1 MAKTN
6 RLSVV
11 KPEVPTALATL
22 ADDFLADRRANGL
35 SVRTVEAYAYPVLHE
50 FLPWAAEQGITDPG
64 QLTPKLVG
72 GFTTKLLEVGGAHG
86 ELSRASV
93 RSYVRSVRVFLAWS
107 ASPEGGKATVGA
119 SPTVPKGTKPVIDVL
134 TREEIQRMENA
145 VATERD
151 KLIIRIL
158 ADCGLRLGELLSL
171 RVEDIQE
178 IAKGR
183 FALKVHGKGSR
194 DRLVPLKPD
203 LHRRLRRFLAGRHA
217 EGRNRVLVSLRK
229 GADGRYAPLT
239 ESGAGQVVR
248 IAAQNAGITKRVY
261 PHLLR
266 HSYATQW
273 LRNGGNVISLQR
285 VLGHSDLSMI
295 TGVYSHLDTGDDYDA
310 AMKVL
315 LGDE

>member
-1 MAKTN
+1 VAK
-6 RLSVV
+6 LALVQ
-11 KPEVPTALATL
+11 PQVPTALAVL

-50 FLPWAAEQGITDPG
+50 LLPWCAEQGITDPA

-72 GFTTKLLEVGGAHG
+72 GFTSKLLEQGGKHG

-119 SPTVPKGTKPVIDVL
+119 SPALPKRTKPMIDVL
-134 TREEIQRMENA
+134 TRDEIQRMENA

-151 KLIIRIL
+151 KLIIRVL

-183 FALKVHGKGSR
+183 FAIRVHGKGSR

-203 LHRRLRRFLAGRHA
+203 LHRRLRRYLAGRHA

-229 GADGRYAPLT
+229 GADGRHAPLT
-239 ESGAGQVVR
+239 ESGVGQVVR
-248 IAAQNAGITKRVY
+248 IAAQNAGIEKRVY
-261 PHLLR
+261 PHLFR
-266 HSYATQW
+266 HSFATQW
-273 LRNGGNVISLQR
+273 LRNGGNIISLQR
-285 VLGHSDLSMI
+285 VLGHADLSMI
-295 TGVYSHLDTGDDYDA
+295 QGVYSHLDTDDDYDA
-310 AMKVL
+310 MMGVL
-315 LGDE
+315 MGDE

>member
-1 MAKTN
+1 MRSTPLLAV
-6 RLSVV
+6 LS
-11 KPEVPTALATL
+11 ALACCLSAPARAALVAGRVDTRLLITL
-22 ADDFLADRRANGL
+22 AAMAAQGPVDVLA
-35 SVRTVEAYAYPVLHE
+35 
-50 FLPWAAEQGITDPG
+50 F
-64 QLTPKLVG
+64 
-72 GFTTKLLEVGGAHG
+72 GGAAPG
-86 ELSRASV
+86 ASPGVPLRTAELAGPAGPSG

-107 ASPEGGKATVGA
+107 ARPEGGKATVGA